1 MAMRSGSG
9 EVPYAVQA
17 MLGGP
22 YLYIGQPERAVDWC
36 RTQLAR
42 GPDTHVFTRAAL
54 VLTLRLAGCADDA
67 MAAAKGLIE
76 AAEATR
82 NPHALSFAL
91 LAYGMA
97 FSDADPDRAR
107 DALRR
112 GLMIAQD
119 SGNRGDESRIAGT
132 PVPSRGHT
140 RRSAALDHLTE
151 AR

>member
-9 EVPYAVQA
+9 EVPYGVQA

-76 AAEATR
+76 AAEATPTR
-82 NPHALSFAL
+82 MRSRSR
-91 LAYGMA
+91 
-97 FSDADPDRAR
+97 FSPTAWPSATPIPTAR
-107 DALRR
+107 VTPC
-112 GLMIAQD
+112 
-119 SGNRGDESRIAGT
+119 AG
-132 PVPSRGHT
+132 
-140 RRSAALDHLTE
+140 A
-151 AR
+151 

>member
-9 EVPYAVQA
+9 EVPYGVQA

-82 NPHALSFAL
+82 NPHAPLVRASRL
-91 LAYGMA
+91 RHGLQRRRSRPRAY
-97 FSDADPDRAR
+97 
-107 DALRR
+107 ALRR